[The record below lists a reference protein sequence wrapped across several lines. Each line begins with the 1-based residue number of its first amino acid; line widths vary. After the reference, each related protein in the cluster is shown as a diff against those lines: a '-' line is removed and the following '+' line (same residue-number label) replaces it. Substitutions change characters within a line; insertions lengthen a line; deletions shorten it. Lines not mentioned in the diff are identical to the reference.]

1 MESESMKRGD
11 IFDPSR
17 GVIAARF
24 LVVRDQDISREWYR
38 DVLGAEAVYERA
50 PSILKLHGKRELL
63 LSTATSRHHTAP
75 FTGPAR
81 EGAAGQSALQ
91 RGVLNA
97 LGSSVQ
103 RSCNAPLVGTLSC

>member
-1 MESESMKRGD
+1 MEPERMKRED
-11 IFDPSR
+11 ISDPSR
-17 GVIAARF
+17 GGVIAAHF

-38 DVLGAEAVYERA
+38 DVLGAEVVYERA
-50 PSILKLHGKRELL
+50 PSILELHGKRELL
-63 LSTATSRHHTAP
+63 LSTVTSRHHTAP

-97 LGSSVQ
+97 LVALY
-103 RSCNAPLVGTLSC
+103 NALATLAQ